1 MSRLGRIVGTLAAVA
16 WLGCGGA
23 ASRQQQAPAAPE
35 PEAQEAVV
43 PLPEVPSGPGD
54 PAVEQALRERLGSPA
69 VPAEAPDEARRS
81 AREAY
86 DGAFSAIVQN
96 GDLAGGLALLER
108 AVELDPEFGEAWYQL
123 GTARSTHAFEQL
135 ALGREPAAVDAWRR
149 AIEEQRRARTVLRA
163 GGVRELDAFEW
174 HEKLAELDATLEE
187 ADRWLAVPEEL
198 PERLRERA
206 VEAGYLEDPEAGPPP
221 GGAAPRPE

>member
-1 MSRLGRIVGTLAAVA
+1 MSRLGRVACTLAGIA

-23 ASRQQQAPAAPE
+23 ASRQQAPE
-35 PEAQEAVV
+35 PPEPAAQEAVV
-43 PLPEVPSGPGD
+43 PPPAAPPGSGD

-69 VPAEAPDEARRS
+69 APTEAPDEARRS
-81 AREAY
+81 ARAAY
-86 DGAFSAIVQN
+86 DGAFSAIVEN
-96 GDLAGGLALLER
+96 GDLVGGIALLER

-206 VEAGYLEDPEAGPPP
+206 TETGHLEGPEAGSAQ
-221 GGAAPRPE
+221 GATAPRPD